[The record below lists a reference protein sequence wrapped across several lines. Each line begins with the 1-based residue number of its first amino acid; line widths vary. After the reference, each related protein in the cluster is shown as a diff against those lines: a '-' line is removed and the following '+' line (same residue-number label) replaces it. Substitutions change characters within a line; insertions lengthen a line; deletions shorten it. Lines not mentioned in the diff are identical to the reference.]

1 MKPKILKFYPLFY
14 PLENQYFGKYFLP
27 LISSTE
33 VLVRNIKTKKNPI
46 YGIDTKNIHCH
57 FIPTSLILLTVRGKA
72 TQTLPNKIIKGTTK
86 KMDNKYDKISKKEFP
101 VS

>member
-1 MKPKILKFYPLFY
+1 MKFYPLFY

-72 TQTLPNKIIKGTTK
+72 TQTVPNKIIAGITNTK
-86 KMDNKYDKISKKEFP
+86 VIIFDNIPKKSLSFEIEN
-101 VS
+101 